1 MSRNE
6 QGVDASRYQV
16 IPRTLT
22 FVIKGED
29 ILLLRGA
36 PQKRLWAN
44 LYNGIGGHI
53 ERGEDALSAARRELR
68 EEAGIEA
75 VNLRLC
81 GTVFVDASEKV
92 GIALF
97 VFRGEYNGGRLVQS
111 DEGTLEWV
119 NLAKIRQYPLV
130 ADLGTLLPKVL
141 ESDAHG
147 PPFAALYRYDSDD
160 QLVITFGS

>member
-1 MSRNE
+1 MSKND
-6 QGVDASRYQV
+6 QGVDAHRYQV

-29 ILLLRGA
+29 ILLLKGA

-53 ERGEDALSAARRELR
+53 EKGEDVLTAARRELR

-75 VNLRLC
+75 ANLRLC

-92 GIALF
+92 GIVLF
-97 VFRGEYNGGRLVQS
+97 VFRGEYDGGGFLQS

-130 ADLGTLLPKVL
+130 ADLESLLPKVL
-141 ESDAHG
+141 ESDG
-147 PPFAALYRYDSDD
+147 RKSPFAALYQYDSDGRMI
-160 QLVITFGS
+160 ITFGS